1 MDSYPELCNSLSI
14 QTRIVGLQFNSVR
27 QTLRLGHELS
37 GLLGHRP
44 NRMDF
49 FHRSRYLKGEHLS
62 NQQAVISGCHMRM
75 APGLAA
81 D

>member
-1 MDSYPELCNSLSI
+1 MDSYPELCNFLSL
-14 QTRIVGLQFNSVR
+14 QTRILGLQFNSVR

-49 FHRSRYLKGEHLS
+49 FHRSRYL
-62 NQQAVISGCHMRM
+62 
-75 APGLAA
+75 
-81 D
+81 